1 MKPIV
6 QCEEEPKKRD
16 MEGVVSRHLLD
27 SRTILLSGSI
37 DDKQAHKIVGQ
48 MLVLDEISKEE
59 TITLIINSGGG
70 SISSGFAIFDTIQMI
85 DAPVRTVGTGVV
97 ASMGVTIFLAVPK
110 EQRFSLPNTR
120 FMIHQPLISG
130 TMVAPASDLEIN
142 AREMIKLRDRL
153 NHLIAGATGQPL
165 KAVESDTQRDFWL
178 DAAEATD
185 YGIVG
190 KVVSARSELG

>member
-1 MKPIV
+1 
-6 QCEEEPKKRD
+6 
-16 MEGVVSRHLLD
+16 
-27 SRTILLSGSI
+27 
-37 DDKQAHKIVGQ
+37 
-48 MLVLDEISKEE
+48 
-59 TITLIINSGGG
+59 
-70 SISSGFAIFDTIQMI
+70 
-85 DAPVRTVGTGVV
+85 
-97 ASMGVTIFLAVPK
+97 
-110 EQRFSLPNTR
+110 
-120 FMIHQPLISG
+120 
-130 TMVAPASDLEIN
+130 MVAPASDLEIN